1 MDVVDAGAYKALL
14 GLTRASRSTQRRAH
28 LPKSLTELV
37 SVRASWLNGCH
48 ACLSVHVPLALRAGA
63 TQEQINALTQNLDGN
78 PLHADPHG
86 VALQPAATHSTE
98 HPAAGLFP
106 PEFFSAEE
114 RAALGV
120 AECLTRTAD
129 PVWGDEAA
137 LRHAQDHALTLFS
150 PEQLSALQWTIVTI
164 NAFNRVSIA
173 SDHPPVD
180 APESPATT
188 PAITP
193 TTPPTNTEPDSQQA
207 TPN

>member
-63 TQEQINALTQNLDGN
+63 SQEQIDALTQNLEGD
-78 PLHADPHG
+78 PFHADPHR
-86 VALQPAATHSTE
+86 TE

-114 RAALGV
+114 RAALDV

-129 PVWGDEAA
+129 PVWGDEAT
-137 LRHAQDHALTLFS
+137 LRRAQDHALTLFS
-150 PEQLSALQWTIVTI
+150 PAQLSALQWTIVTI

-180 APESPATT
+180 APESA
-188 PAITP
+188 
-193 TTPPTNTEPDSQQA
+193 TNTSPEPPADPHRDSQQA